1 MANLIGPSVSR
12 RRFLQSTGAMCV
24 SAALPLP
31 AFSIPEGA
39 EANDPIRWVDPRIGT
54 GGHGHCFPGVSLP
67 FGAVQLSPD
76 TFNDGWDWCSG
87 YHISD
92 DSIIGFSHTHLSG
105 TGCGDLLDFLV
116 MAGVGPVK
124 LVPGSR
130 ANPDEGYRSRFSHHD
145 ETTAPGYYSVLLK
158 DPNVRVEL
166 TATER
171 TGLHKY
177 TFPESN
183 DAWLIVDLA
192 HSYLTNGGSSVYS
205 AELRQVGTDT
215 LSGGHVTR
223 AWGANRHCYFTLQV
237 SQQPTSITFYSDDKP
252 VSPKRTIAGDNL
264 KAVLHF
270 KTRAG
275 EAILVRTGISG
286 VSADGAAKNLHTE
299 QADWDFDKTS
309 TAAKQLWRQQL
320 SRIQAQFAN
329 QEQKRIFYTS
339 LYHMSLGPQL
349 FDDVDGRY
357 RGMNGEIHQLDQG
370 ARNYTTFSLWDTFRA
385 AHPAY
390 TLVQTDRVADFM
402 NTLIRMA
409 EQSPAGMPVWP
420 LQGTE
425 TGTMTGYHSA
435 SVISEAIVKGIPGIN
450 LEAAYRVMMQ
460 RAMIEN
466 YEGLG
471 YYRQLGYIP
480 ADRESES
487 VSKTFEYCYN
497 DWAIS
502 QVADKLGHYDEA
514 AILRERSANYRHYF
528 NPASGFMEPKLEN
541 GDWARP
547 FDPIGLGH
555 SKVWRD
561 YTESN
566 AWQTTFGTM
575 HDAAG
580 LIALFGGREPFLA
593 KLDALFTVPST
604 LPPDAPPDIAGLVG
618 QYAHGNEPS
627 HHIAYLYMYAGAP
640 WKTQARVRSLLDT
653 MYKDDPDGITG
664 NEDVGQMSAW
674 FVLSSLGFYAV
685 DPVSGTYVLGSPLV
699 EHAVLELGAGKRLE
713 IEVKRSDPSHA
724 YVQSFTLNGRPQQ
737 QLWFRHADI
746 AGGGQ
751 IVLEL
756 GPGPNQSLG
765 IKREE
770 APPSLGITV
779 PTVANGKVYV
789 GTRGNNIGGA
799 DNSTSIPG
807 ELDVYGLLP

>member
-1 MANLIGPSVSR
+1 MPSVSR
-12 RRFLQSTGAMCV
+12 RSFLQAAGALCAST
-24 SAALPLP
+24 SLPLP
-31 AFSIPEGA
+31 AFSAPQGA
-39 EANDPIRWVDPRIGT
+39 DAYDPVRWVDPRIGT

-76 TFNDGWDWCSG
+76 TFNDQWDWCSG

-92 DSIIGFSHTHLSG
+92 DSIMGFSHTHLSG

-124 LVPGSR
+124 LVPGER
-130 ANPDEGYRSRFSHHD
+130 TNPEHGYRSRFSHED
-145 ETTAPGYYSVLLK
+145 ETAEPGYYSVLLK
-158 DPNVRVEL
+158 DSNVRVEL

-177 TFPESN
+177 TFPDSE
-183 DAWLIVDLA
+183 DAWLILDLT
-192 HSYLTNGGSSVYS
+192 HSYLTNGSSSVYS
-205 AELRQVGTDT
+205 AELRQLAPDT
-215 LSGGHVTR
+215 LAGGHVTK
-223 AWGANRHCYFTLQV
+223 AWGNNRHCYFSLQV
-237 SQQPTSITFYSDDKP
+237 SQQPTSVTFYSDDKP
-252 VSPKRTIAGDNL
+252 VSATGKLEGDNL

-275 EAILVRTGISG
+275 QPIYVRTGISA
-286 VSADGAAKNLHTE
+286 VSAENAAKNLRAE
-299 QADWDFDKTS
+299 QADWDFDKTR
-309 TAAKQLWRQQL
+309 AAATQNWRRQL
-320 SRIQAQFAN
+320 SRIQAEFEHP
-329 QEQKRIFYTS
+329 EQKRIFYTS

-357 RGMNGEIHQLDQG
+357 RGMDGEVHQLPKG
-370 ARNYTTFSLWDTFRA
+370 EHNHTTFSLWDTFRA

-390 TLVQTDRVADFM
+390 TLIQTDRVADFV
-402 NTLIRMA
+402 NSLTRMA
-409 EQSPAGMPVWP
+409 QQSPAGMPVWP

-435 SVISEAIVKGIPGIN
+435 SVMSEAIVKEIPGIDV
-450 LEAAYRVMMQ
+450 EAAYRAMMQ
-460 RAMIEN
+460 RAMVEN

-471 YYRQLGYIP
+471 YYRKIGYIP
-480 ADRESES
+480 ADREGES

-502 QVADKLGHYDEA
+502 HVADKLGHPDDA
-514 AILRERSANYRHYF
+514 ALLRKRSANYRHHF

-541 GDWARP
+541 GEWARP
-547 FDPIGLGH
+547 FDPIEMGH
-555 SKVWRD
+555 SRNWRD

-580 LIALFGGREPFLA
+580 LIELFGGREPFLK

-627 HHIAYLYMYAGAP
+627 HHIAYLYVYAGAP
-640 WKTQARVRSLLDT
+640 WKTQARVRSLMDT
-653 MYKDDPDGITG
+653 MYHAEPDGMAG

-674 FVLSSLGFYAV
+674 FILSALGFYPV
-685 DPVSGTYVLGSPLV
+685 NPVSGTYVLGSPLV
-699 EHAVLELGAGKRLE
+699 QHAVVELHGGKRLE

-724 YVQSFTLNGRPQQ
+724 YVQSFTLNGKTQQ
-737 QLWFRHADI
+737 QAWFRHADI
-746 AGGGQ
+746 AQGGK

-756 GPGPNQSLG
+756 GPEPNTSFG
-765 IKREE
+765 ADPERV
-770 APPSLGITV
+770 PPSL
-779 PTVANGKVYV
+779 K
-789 GTRGNNIGGA
+789 
-799 DNSTSIPG
+799 
-807 ELDVYGLLP
+807 L